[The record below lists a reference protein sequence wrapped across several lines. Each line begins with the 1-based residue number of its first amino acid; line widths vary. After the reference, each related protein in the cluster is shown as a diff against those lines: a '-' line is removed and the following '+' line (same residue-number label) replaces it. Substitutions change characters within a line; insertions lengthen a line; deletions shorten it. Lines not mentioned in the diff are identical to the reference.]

1 MVKIESPM
9 RRMRRMPRRVTPVA
23 PAAPITPE
31 VSEDKVTIEYRVELT
46 YVRHAGYGCYINT
59 AIKTERFSNL
69 ADAIAYAKSLMT
81 GTYIHSPKRIAI
93 DESRLVNGCGPI
105 LPCMEWKRDG
115 CFGDWN
121 LIKDN
126 RNS

>member
-1 MVKIESPM
+1 MVKIASPE
-9 RRMRRMPRRVTPVA
+9 RLMRRMPRRVTPVA

-31 VSEDKVTIEYRVELT
+31 VKEDKVTIEYRVELT
-46 YVRHAGYGCYINT
+46 YLRHAGYGCYINT
-59 AIKTERFSNL
+59 PIKTERFANL
-69 ADAIAYAKSLMT
+69 TDAIAYANELMT
-81 GTYIHSPKRIAI
+81 GSYVHSPRRIAI

-105 LPCMEWKRDG
+105 TTCMEWERDG

-126 RNS
+126 TNS